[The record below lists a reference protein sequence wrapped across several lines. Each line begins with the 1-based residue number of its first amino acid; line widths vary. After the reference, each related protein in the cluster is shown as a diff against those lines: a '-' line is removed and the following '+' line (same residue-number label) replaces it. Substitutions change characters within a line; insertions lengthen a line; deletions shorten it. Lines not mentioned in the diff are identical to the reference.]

1 MYLKVKGKIMKKAL
15 FTILLACVLGLNIY
29 TLAKVTTFS
38 QKEQEKQEFVQ
49 KYKLKDKQIL
59 DAYIEKEE
67 YKLVIWSEAK
77 NSKLIITVAENVW
90 KLSIIGK
97 VYHGKI

>member
-1 MYLKVKGKIMKKAL
+1 MKKAL

-29 TLAKVTTFS
+29 TLAKVTTFTK
-38 QKEQEKQEFVQ
+38 KEQEKQEFVQ

-77 NSKLIITVAENVW
+77 QAKVIISVAKEAW
-90 KLSIIGK
+90 QLSIIGK
-97 VYHGKI
+97 TYHGKI

>member
-1 MYLKVKGKIMKKAL
+1 MKKAL

-29 TLAKVTTFS
+29 TLAKVITFS
-38 QKEQEKQEFVQ
+38 QKEQEKQEFVAG
-49 KYKLKDKQIL
+49 YKLKDKQIL

-77 NSKLIITVAENVW
+77 QSKIIITVAKETW
-90 KLSIIGK
+90 QLSIIGK
-97 VYHGKI
+97 TYHGKI

>member
-1 MYLKVKGKIMKKAL
+1 MKKAL

-29 TLAKVTTFS
+29 TLDKVTTFT

-59 DAYIEKEE
+59 DAYIENGDH
-67 YKLVIWSEAK
+67 KLVLWSEAK
-77 NSKLIITVAENVW
+77 QAKIIVTVAKETW
-90 KLSIIGK
+90 QLSIIGK
-97 VYHGKI
+97 TYHGKI

>member
-1 MYLKVKGKIMKKAL
+1 MKKAL

-29 TLAKVTTFS
+29 TLAKVTTFTK
-38 QKEQEKQEFVQ
+38 KEQEKQEFVQ

-77 NSKLIITVAENVW
+77 QAKVIISVAKEAWQV
-90 KLSIIGK
+90 SIIGK